1 MRSVRNCIVDVYEH
15 TQHDIHVFIEYVNST
30 ECTLHVHRLDT
41 LTDGWDQLQ
50 VYVFSPQYNFF
61 TLIDVEPSTTPQLQK
76 TIYLDIPLEPD
87 TEVVTY
93 PSYVRGHDVEP
104 HYEKITVDEF
114 NQHFQ
119 AHLVT
124 LPSSF
129 YAIGITPEK
138 TYIYSEKYILY
149 HEIAPTMRFLIH
161 VIRKYKKNPN
171 LYFVICACDG
181 FPENTHYSIRNKPI
195 PIDPEKYRNQ
205 YGLDY
210 ACEPNEFEQLHD
222 KRWILCQ
229 NNHKDYAFTKPL
241 PDHHYFVLNEYRAFR
256 WIHEGLSFDC
266 KIPKMVFASTK
277 GRSSNANFKQTPLV
291 NGIPNLEITQRE
303 LFYQLFSYHENVYAV
318 ESGWMQANFVP
329 REEQVYYKYILDMD
343 GLASTWDS
351 FAWKLRSGS
360 VLFRVKGVWNQWF
373 FDHFKEGI
381 HYISI
386 EEDFS
391 DLLEKYEWCEQ
402 HPEECKQIIY
412 NACQLFEIYRL
423 YHAEKYVLD
432 EVVCKI

>member
-15 TQHDIHVFIEYVNST
+15 TQHDLHVFTEYVNST
-30 ECTLHVHRLDT
+30 ECILHVHRLDT
-41 LTDGWDQLQ
+41 LTDGWDPLR
-50 VYVFSPQYNFF
+50 VYAFSPQYNFF
-61 TLIDVEPSTTPQLQK
+61 TLIDVEPSSTPKLQK
-76 TIYLDIPLEPD
+76 RIYLDMPLEPD

-93 PSYVRGHDVEP
+93 PSYVRGHDVDP
-104 HYEKITVDEF
+104 PYEKITVDEF
-114 NQHFQ
+114 NQRFQ

-161 VIRKYKKNPN
+161 VIRKHKTPN

-181 FPENTHYSIRNKPI
+181 FPENTQYSIRTKPI
-195 PIDPEKYRNQ
+195 SIDPEKYRNRF
-205 YGLDY
+205 GLDY

-222 KRWILCQ
+222 KAWILCQ

-241 PDHHYFVLNEYRAFR
+241 PDHHYFVLNEYREFR
-256 WIHEGLSFDC
+256 WLHQGLSFDC

-277 GRSSNANFKQTPLV
+277 SRSSNANFKQTPLV
-291 NGIPNLEITQRE
+291 DGVPNTEITQRE
-303 LFYQLFSYHENVYAV
+303 LFYKLFSYHENVYAV
-318 ESGWMQANFVP
+318 ESGWMQPNFVP

-402 HPEECKQIIY
+402 HPDECKQIIY

-423 YHAEKYVLD
+423 YHAEQYVLN
-432 EVVCKI
+432 EVLELM